1 MEKAVR
7 HRKRGARTFGKRGYY
22 STQNPQP
29 FFREH
34 INRHLSNILNDE
46 NTTNTVRQGIHRI
59 HLGVAIRFMRKRSVM

>member
-7 HRKRGARTFGKRGYY
+7 HRKRERGLLGKGGYY

-46 NTTNTVRQGIHRI
+46 NTTNTVKHGMHSIHFQAAKR
-59 HLGVAIRFMRKRSVM
+59 LVRKRFVS